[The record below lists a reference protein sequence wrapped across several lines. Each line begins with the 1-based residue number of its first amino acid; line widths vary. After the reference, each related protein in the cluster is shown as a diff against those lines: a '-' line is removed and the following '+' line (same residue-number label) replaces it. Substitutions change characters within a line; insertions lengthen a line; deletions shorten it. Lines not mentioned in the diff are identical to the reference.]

1 MEYFESG
8 ARAGWK
14 GDGEKEGE
22 GGETERGRE
31 RKREVTWVHIGIGE
45 RACWRGIGWCYESV
59 VYKIFC
65 LSE

>member
-8 ARAGWK
+8 ARARWK
-14 GDGEKEGE
+14 GDGEKEEE
-22 GGETERGRE
+22 GGETE

-45 RACWRGIGWCYESV
+45 RTCWRGIGWCYGSV
-59 VYKIFC
+59 VYTIFC